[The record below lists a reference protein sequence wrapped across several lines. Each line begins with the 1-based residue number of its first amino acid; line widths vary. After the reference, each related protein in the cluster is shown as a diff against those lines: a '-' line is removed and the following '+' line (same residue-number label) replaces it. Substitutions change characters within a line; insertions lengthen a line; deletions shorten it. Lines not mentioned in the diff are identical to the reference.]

1 MKFLSPFLL
10 QVFCF
15 YSNVLLPL
23 NDSSFFITL
32 AWVFISLLVPFGPQ
46 IPPRP
51 QNGSFSPEASHS
63 RPVGVTVRELN
74 PFKFQ
79 HENDCF
85 RMMGNWNRLL
95 LLDYPSQLTVA
106 LVSCSLEDSP
116 RAAISSNCKIRNE
129 KFNRFILFERVIVP
143 ANQILLI
150 SRKQITNK

>member
-1 MKFLSPFLL
+1 MFFCHSTTRASSLHSLESSFRFWFLL
-10 QVFCF
+10 ARKFHR
-15 YSNVLLPL
+15 
-23 NDSSFFITL
+23 D
-32 AWVFISLLVPFGPQ
+32 
-46 IPPRP
+46 RRM
-51 QNGSFSPEASHS
+51 EASHS

-116 RAAISSNCKIRNE
+116 RAAISSNCKIRTE